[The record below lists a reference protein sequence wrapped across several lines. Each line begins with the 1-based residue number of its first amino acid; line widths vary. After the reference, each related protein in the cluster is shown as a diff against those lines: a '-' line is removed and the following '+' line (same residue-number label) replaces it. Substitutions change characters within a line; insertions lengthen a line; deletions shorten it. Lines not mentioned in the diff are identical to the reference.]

1 MIPASSFSPQKKAT
15 AIAVLFHVIGLT
27 GILFFD
33 RQLFVSLTPFNLLL
47 SAGLLIY
54 TQAEKNLSFFLFVL
68 VCVVVGF
75 TVEYIGVNHQLL
87 FGEYEYMDAMGE
99 QWQHVPLVI
108 GVNWFIMMYCCG
120 VSIQLFL
127 NRMWNKLKDAD
138 QPARK
143 NVGFIAVILD
153 AALLATFFD
162 WVMEPVAVKLGWW
175 KWLGDGSIPL
185 LNYISWF
192 GISALLLLLFRLL
205 SFNKQNQFAVN
216 LLLIQFMFFLIL
228 RTVL

>member
-1 MIPASSFSPQKKAT
+1 MKTISSFSPQKKAT
-15 AIAVLFHVIGLT
+15 DIAVLFHVIGLT

-54 TQAEKNLSFFLFVL
+54 TQTEKNKAFLLFVL
-68 VCVVVGF
+68 VCLAVGF

-87 FGEYEYMDAMGE
+87 FGEYAYGEPMGM

-138 QPARK
+138 QPERK

-185 LNYISWF
+185 LNYVSWF
-192 GISALLLLLFRLL
+192 GVSALLLLLFRLL
-205 SFNKQNQFAVN
+205 SFDKQNQFAVN

>member
-1 MIPASSFSPQKKAT
+1 LIPASSFNPQKKAT
-15 AIAVLFHVIGLT
+15 AIAVLFHAIGLT

-54 TQAEKNLSFFLFVL
+54 TQTEKNKAFFLFVL

-185 LNYISWF
+185 LNYVSWF

-205 SFNKQNQFAVN
+205 PFNKQNQFAVN

>member
-1 MIPASSFSPQKKAT
+1 
-15 AIAVLFHVIGLT
+15 
-27 GILFFD
+27 
-33 RQLFVSLTPFNLLL
+33 
-47 SAGLLIY
+47 
-54 TQAEKNLSFFLFVL
+54 
-68 VCVVVGF
+68 
-75 TVEYIGVNHQLL
+75 VNHQLL
-87 FGEYEYMDAMGE
+87 FGEYEYMGAMGE
-99 QWQHVPLVI
+99 QWQRVPLVI
-108 GVNWFIMMYCCG
+108 GVNWFIMIYCCG

-127 NRMWNKLKDAD
+127 NMMWNKLKDAD

>member
-1 MIPASSFSPQKKAT
+1 LKQISFYTAQKKAT
-15 AIAVLFHVIGLT
+15 AIAALFHVIGLA

-33 RQLFVSLTPFNLLL
+33 RQLFVSLTAFNLLL

-54 TQAEKNLSFFLFVL
+54 TQKEKNRSFFLFVF
-68 VCVVVGF
+68 VCYAVGF
-75 TVEYIGVNHQLL
+75 SVEYIGVNHQLL
-87 FGEYEYMDAMGE
+87 FGEYVYLDALGE
-99 QWQHVPLVI
+99 QWQHVPFVI

-120 VSIQLFL
+120 VSIQMLL
-127 NRMWNKLKDAD
+127 NRMWNKLKESD
-138 QPARK
+138 QPYRK
-143 NVGFIAVILD
+143 NVGFVAVILD

-162 WVMEPVAVKLGWW
+162 WVMEPVAVKLAWW

-192 GISALLLLLFRLL
+192 GISALLLLVFRLL
-205 SFNKQNQFAVN
+205 SFDKQNQFAVN

>member
-1 MIPASSFSPQKKAT
+1 MKTISSFSPQKKAT

-27 GILFFD
+27 GILFFN
-33 RQLFVSLTPFNLLL
+33 RELFVSLTPFNLLL

-54 TQAEKNLSFFLFVL
+54 TQAEKNNAFFLFVL
-68 VCVVVGF
+68 TCFVVGF
-75 TVEYIGVNHQLL
+75 AVEYIGVNHQLL
-87 FGEYEYMDAMGE
+87 FGEYAYLASMGV
-99 QWQHVPLVI
+99 QWKNVPLVI

-138 QPARK
+138 QPVRT

-175 KWLGDGSIPL
+175 RWLADGSIPV
-185 LNYISWF
+185 LNYASWF
-192 GISALLLLLFRLL
+192 GVSVFLLLLFRLL
-205 SFNKQNQFAVN
+205 TFSKQNQFAVN

-228 RTVL
+228 RTAL

>member
-1 MIPASSFSPQKKAT
+1 MIPATSFSPQKKAT

-54 TQAEKNLSFFLFVL
+54 TQAEKNLSFFLFV
-68 VCVVVGF
+68 VACFVVGF
-75 TVEYIGVNHQLL
+75 AVEYIGVNHQLL
-87 FGEYEYMDAMGE
+87 FGEYEYLNAMGE
-99 QWQHVPLVI
+99 QWQRVPLVI

-127 NRMWNKLKDAD
+127 NRMWNKLKDAE

-175 KWLGDGSIPL
+175 KWLGNSSIPV
-185 LNYISWF
+185 LNYVSWF

-205 SFNKQNQFAVN
+205 SFDKQNQFAVN

>member
-1 MIPASSFSPQKKAT
+1 MIPTTSFSPQKKAT

-54 TQAEKNLSFFLFVL
+54 TQAEKNKAFFLFVL
-68 VCVVVGF
+68 VCVVFGF
-75 TVEYIGVNHQLL
+75 AVEYIGVNHHLL
-87 FGEYEYMDAMGE
+87 FGEYEYLNAMGE

-120 VSIQLFL
+120 ISIQLFL

-162 WVMEPVAVKLGWW
+162 WMMEPVAVKLGWW

>member
-1 MIPASSFSPQKKAT
+1 MIPATSFSPQKKAT

-54 TQAEKNLSFFLFVL
+54 TQAEKNKAFFLFVV
-68 VCVVVGF
+68 VCFVVGF

-87 FGEYEYMDAMGE
+87 FGEYEYLNAMGE
-99 QWQHVPLVI
+99 QWQRVPLVI

-138 QPARK
+138 QPVRK

-185 LNYISWF
+185 LNYVSWF

>member
-1 MIPASSFSPQKKAT
+1 MIPATSFSPQKKAT
-15 AIAVLFHVIGLT
+15 AIAVLFHVIGLM

-54 TQAEKNLSFFLFVL
+54 TQAEKNLSFFLFVV
-68 VCVVVGF
+68 VCFVVGF

-87 FGEYEYMDAMGE
+87 FGEYEYMGAMGE
-99 QWQHVPLVI
+99 QWQRVPLVI
-108 GVNWFIMMYCCG
+108 GVNWFIMIYCCG

-127 NRMWNKLKDAD
+127 NMMWNKLKDAD

>member
-54 TQAEKNLSFFLFVL
+54 TQAEKNKAFFLFVL

-87 FGEYEYMDAMGE
+87 FGEYEYLNAMGE
-99 QWQHVPLVI
+99 QWQRVPLVI

-120 VSIQLFL
+120 VSIQLLL
-127 NRMWNKLKDAD
+127 NRMWNKLKGTD

-205 SFNKQNQFAVN
+205 SFDKQNQFAVN

>member
-54 TQAEKNLSFFLFVL
+54 TQAEKNKAFFLFVL

-75 TVEYIGVNHQLL
+75 SVEYIGVNHQLL
-87 FGEYEYMDAMGE
+87 FGEYEYLNAMGE

>member
-1 MIPASSFSPQKKAT
+1 MPASSLSPQKKAT

-33 RQLFVSLTPFNLLL
+33 RELFVSLTPFNLLL

-54 TQAEKNLSFFLFVL
+54 TQSEKNKAFFLFVL
-68 VCVVVGF
+68 VCFVVGF
-75 TVEYIGVNHQLL
+75 SVEYIGVNHQLL
-87 FGEYEYMDAMGE
+87 FGEYVYLKPMGV
-99 QWQHVPLVI
+99 QWQRVPLVI

-127 NRMWNKLKDAD
+127 NRMWNKLKDAN

-185 LNYISWF
+185 LNYVSWF

-205 SFNKQNQFAVN
+205 SFDKQNQFAVN

>member
-1 MIPASSFSPQKKAT
+1 LIPASSFSPQKKAT

-54 TQAEKNLSFFLFVL
+54 TQAEKNKAFFLFVL

-87 FGEYEYMDAMGE
+87 FGEYEYLNAMGE
-99 QWQHVPLVI
+99 QWQRVPLVI

-127 NRMWNKLKDAD
+127 NRMWNKLKDTD

>member
-1 MIPASSFSPQKKAT
+1 MIPATSFSPQKKAT

-68 VCVVVGF
+68 ICFVVGF

-87 FGEYEYMDAMGE
+87 FGEYEYMGAMGE
-99 QWQHVPLVI
+99 QWQRVPLVI
-108 GVNWFIMMYCCG
+108 GVNWFIMIYCCG

-127 NRMWNKLKDAD
+127 NMMWNKLKDAD

>member
-54 TQAEKNLSFFLFVL
+54 TQAEKNKAFFLFVL

-87 FGEYEYMDAMGE
+87 FGEYEYLNAMGE
-99 QWQHVPLVI
+99 QWQRVPLVI

-127 NRMWNKLKDAD
+127 NRMWNKLKDTD

>member
-54 TQAEKNLSFFLFVL
+54 TQAEKNKAFFLFVL

-87 FGEYEYMDAMGE
+87 FGEYEYLNAMGE
-99 QWQHVPLVI
+99 QWQRVPLVI

-120 VSIQLFL
+120 VSIQLLL
-127 NRMWNKLKDAD
+127 NRMWNKLKDTD

-143 NVGFIAVILD
+143 NVGFVAVILD

-185 LNYISWF
+185 LNYVSWF

-205 SFNKQNQFAVN
+205 SFDKQNQFAVN

>member
-54 TQAEKNLSFFLFVL
+54 TQAEKNLSFFLFV
-68 VCVVVGF
+68 VACFVVGF

-87 FGEYEYMDAMGE
+87 FGEYEYLNAMGE
-99 QWQHVPLVI
+99 QWQRVPLVI

-138 QPARK
+138 QPVRK

>member
-15 AIAVLFHVIGLT
+15 AIAVLFHIIGLT

-54 TQAEKNLSFFLFVL
+54 TQAEKNKAFFLFVL
-68 VCVVVGF
+68 VCFVVGF

-99 QWQHVPLVI
+99 QWKRVPLVI

-143 NVGFIAVILD
+143 DVGFIAVILD

-162 WVMEPVAVKLGWW
+162 WVMEPVAVELGWW

-192 GISALLLLLFRLL
+192 AISALLLLLFRLL

>member
-1 MIPASSFSPQKKAT
+1 MIPATSFSPQKKAT

-54 TQAEKNLSFFLFVL
+54 TQAEKNLAFFLFVL
-68 VCVVVGF
+68 VCFVVGF
-75 TVEYIGVNHQLL
+75 TVEYIGVNHHLL

-99 QWQHVPLVI
+99 QWQRVPLVI

-185 LNYISWF
+185 LNYVSWF

-205 SFNKQNQFAVN
+205 PFNKQNQFAVN

>member
-1 MIPASSFSPQKKAT
+1 MKRRSTFTPIKLAT
-15 AIAVLFHVIGLT
+15 AIAILFHAIGLI

-33 RQLFVSLTPFNLLL
+33 RQLFSSLTPFNLLL
-47 SAGLLIY
+47 SAVALIY
-54 TQAEKNLSFFLFVL
+54 TQREKSKSFFLFVIACY
-68 VCVVVGF
+68 VTGF
-75 TVEYIGVNHQLL
+75 AVEYIGVNHHIL
-87 FGEYEYMDAMGE
+87 FGEYVYQDILGLKWM
-99 QWQHVPLVI
+99 HVPLVI
-108 GVNWFIMMYCCG
+108 GVNWFIVIYCCG
-120 VSIQLFL
+120 ISVQMFL
-127 NRMWNKLKDAD
+127 NLMWNKLKDAD
-138 QPARK
+138 SPSRR
-143 NVGFIAVILD
+143 NVGFVAVILD

-162 WVMEPVAVKLGWW
+162 WIMEPVAVQLGWW

>member
-1 MIPASSFSPQKKAT
+1 MKTISSFSPQKKAT
-15 AIAVLFHVIGLT
+15 DIAVLFHVIGLT

-33 RQLFVSLTPFNLLL
+33 RQLFVSLKPFNLLL

-54 TQAEKNLSFFLFVL
+54 TQTEKNKAFLLFVL
-68 VCVVVGF
+68 VCLAVGF

-87 FGEYEYMDAMGE
+87 FGEYAYGEPMGM

-138 QPARK
+138 QPERK

-185 LNYISWF
+185 LNYVSWF
-192 GISALLLLLFRLL
+192 GVSALLLLLFRLL
-205 SFNKQNQFAVN
+205 SFDKQNQFAVN

>member
-1 MIPASSFSPQKKAT
+1 LIPASSFSPQKKAT